1 MCISDSLLRDWVA
14 VYDDVFMC
22 VCVGYTV
29 SSVVVGD
36 WRRLY
41 VAGAPRFKHKGK
53 VILFELSNDG
63 DVNIAQALNGEQVGL
78 PAFFYVFTYFSRK
91 QRESHLS
98 DIKAMTPPTGRSWLN
113 MFLFCRL
120 DLIMAVRCADWIS
133 TRMASLM
140 SFWLQLQCT
149 SAQETRRPVESTS
162 TPSVG

>member
-1 MCISDSLLRDWVA
+1 MCI
-14 VYDDVFMC
+14 YVFP
-22 VCVGYTV
+22 GYTV
-29 SSVVVGD
+29 SSVIVGD

-63 DVNIAQALNGEQVGL
+63 DVNIVQALNGEQVKL
-78 PAFFYVFTYFSRK
+78 SLALTSPTSRSVPSICLFIVAGNS
-91 QRESHLS
+91 RDLFLS
-98 DIKAMTPPTGRSWLN
+98 EIKARTPPSGSKLKEHVSVR
-113 MFLFCRL
+113 RL
-120 DLIMAVRCADWIS
+120 DLTMAARCVGWIS

-149 SAQETRRPVESTS
+149 LAQETRRLVKSTS